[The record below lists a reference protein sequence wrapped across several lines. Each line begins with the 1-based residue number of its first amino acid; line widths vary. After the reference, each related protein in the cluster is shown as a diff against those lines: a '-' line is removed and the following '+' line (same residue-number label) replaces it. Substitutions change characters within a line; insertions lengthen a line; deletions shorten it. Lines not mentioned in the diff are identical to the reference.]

1 MRRSPR
7 FATIHGVYKLASF
20 GFNELMEWRSALRTM
35 FDDPPPTLH
44 EAGERIVGYFREVLV
59 DDDGRPACALVRLF
73 KTHRYDALDPELQ
86 DYARRMLPDADAVAD
101 LRCLV
106 LLATAGD
113 EPAWNEPRASRGHRA
128 IPLASES
135 MVSEAPMIAQLITQL
150 GLSIS
155 TVLRPGPALLLDLQ
169 DKSSNV
175 FYVPHAAGSPYI
187 VAQKEF
193 VERYGIESVL
203 GVGGILATGDL
214 FAAILFSRVPITPE
228 TADFFKVVSLNL
240 KMAILP
246 LSRLPLF

>member
-1 MRRSPR
+1 V
-7 FATIHGVYKLASF
+7 FNLATF
-20 GFNELMEWRSALRTM
+20 GFNDLMECRGAIRSL
-35 FDDPPPTLH
+35 FDDPPQTLG
-44 EAGERIVGYFREVLV
+44 EAATRVVRFFRDEFV
-59 DDDGRPACALVRLF
+59 DADGRPACVLVRLF

-86 DYARRMLPDADAVAD
+86 EFARRMLPEAASVPD

-113 EPAWNEPRASRGHRA
+113 EPAWNDRRLSRGHLA

-155 TVLRPGPALLLDLQ
+155 SVVRPGPALLLDRN
-169 DKSSNV
+169 DRSSNV
-175 FYVPHAAGSPYI
+175 FYVPQAKGSPYI
-187 VAQKEF
+187 VAQQEF
-193 VERYGIESVL
+193 VERYGIASVL
-203 GVGGILATGDL
+203 GVGGLLTTGDL
-214 FAAILFSRVPITPE
+214 FASILFTRVPVSPE
-228 TADFFKVVSLNL
+228 TADLFKVISLNL